1 MTHLWWR
8 HVLWSGIEPTW
19 SSIEVG
25 FSIEVLKYWS
35 RFSLKVIKGNKKSKF
50 LKKQQLLHKQTIEI
64 KQVKQMATL
73 KYNYSS
79 SQKAE
84 FHPSLR
90 VSRDHLTL
98 QP

>member
-1 MTHLWWR
+1 MQ
-8 HVLWSGIEPTW
+8 
-19 SSIEVG
+19 
-25 FSIEVLKYWS
+25 FY
-35 RFSLKVIKGNKKSKF
+35 FSLKVIKVNKKSKF
-50 LKKQQLLHKQTIEI
+50 SEKQKVLHKQTLEI

-79 SQKAE
+79 SQTAE

-90 VSRDHLTL
+90 VSRGHSTL